1 VTLIKSV
8 KSSITADPAVSETR
22 MENDN
27 FYKYKVYKK
36 NMSNL
41 QKHHIKIWKCTW
53 SAQITLKF
61 VQHDPA
67 LDAQCFSTLESVA
80 S

>member
-36 NMSNL
+36 ICLTSRS
-41 QKHHIKIWKCTW
+41 II
-53 SAQITLKF
+53 
-61 VQHDPA
+61 
-67 LDAQCFSTLESVA
+67 
-80 S
+80 